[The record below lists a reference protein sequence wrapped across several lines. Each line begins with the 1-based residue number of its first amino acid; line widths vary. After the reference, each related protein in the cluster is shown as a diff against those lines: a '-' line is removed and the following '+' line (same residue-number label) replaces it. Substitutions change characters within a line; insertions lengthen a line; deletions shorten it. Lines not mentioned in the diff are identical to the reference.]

1 MWRERHIKE
10 KNFVL
15 ILAFFVGI
23 FSGCA
28 AIVLKFLI
36 HFISTVLTGQ
46 INMESG
52 NYLYILLPAA
62 GVLLSALY
70 VRFVVRDNISHGV
83 TRVLYAISQNKSR
96 LKRHNMY
103 TSLLASSVTIGF
115 GGSVGAEG
123 PIVCTGAAIGSNLG
137 QQFRMS
143 PRILMILVGCGA
155 AAGIAGIFKAP
166 IAGMLFTL
174 EVLMLDLTTV
184 SVMPLL
190 IASITS
196 TTLAYAYTG
205 YEFEFFFAQTEDFYI
220 SRIPYVIGLGLVC
233 GFVSLYFTRVMN
245 MMENLFRR
253 FSNPWLKTTVG
264 CVILSLLVFLF
275 PPLYGEGYGAI
286 VGLLAGDT
294 SSIVNGSI
302 FYGEGNQVWFL
313 ALFIGLVIATK
324 AFATSTTNGAGGVG
338 GTFAPSLYVGCL
350 TGFLFA
356 YMLNNSWI
364 DPGIS
369 NKNFALIG
377 MAGVMSAV
385 MHAPLMAI
393 FLTVELTGSYELF
406 LPLLIVSTIAYG
418 TIKVFEPYSIYT
430 MRLAK
435 RGELLTHHKDKA
447 VLTLLKVNSVIETD
461 FLPVY
466 PEMTLK
472 EMVDVISISKRN
484 LFPVINEKKELV
496 GVVLLDDIRNIMFR
510 PELYRRMRVSTFMA
524 MPPAQIEIG
533 DSMDSVM
540 KLFDTTGAWNLPV
553 VEKASTWDLYPR
565 ARFSTPTAAFCGTT
579 AKTDTAQTQPHSRG
593 SCQRTTTPRSATA
606 WGNIR
611 NNTAWAGSALSAATA
626 FQPFPAASAIAP
638 AAMIPPS
645 GDMAAKAFS
654 SSCPGFPKQSMK
666 SRPPHASAAFRMASS
681 GSASTKRAPSF
692 CANSVP
698 PR

>member
-1 MWRERHIKE
+1 MDEKTVNGPNRNRFHEAFMRFLVWREQHVKE
-10 KNFVL
+10 RTFTMF
-15 ILAFFVGI
+15 LALLVGI
-23 FSGCA
+23 LGGLA
-28 AIVLKFLI
+28 ALVLKIAI
-36 HFISTVLTGQ
+36 HYISRAATSTINVTG
-46 INMESG
+46 G
-52 NYLYILLPAA
+52 NWLYILLPAV
-62 GVLLSALY
+62 GVIITALY
-70 VRFVVRDNISHGV
+70 VRYAVRHNISHGV

-96 LKRHNMY
+96 LKKHNMY
-103 TSLLASSVTIGF
+103 TSMVASSITIGF

-123 PIVCTGAAIGSNLG
+123 PIVYTGAAIGSNVG
-137 QQFRMS
+137 SWFRMS
-143 PRILMILVGCGA
+143 PRTLMILVGCGA

-553 VEKASTWDLYPR
+553 VEKGIYV
-565 ARFSTPTAAFCGTT
+565 
-579 AKTDTAQTQPHSRG
+579 
-593 SCQRTTTPRSATA
+593 
-606 WGNIR
+606 
-611 NNTAWAGSALSAATA
+611 
-626 FQPFPAASAIAP
+626 
-638 AAMIPPS
+638 
-645 GDMAAKAFS
+645 
-654 SSCPGFPKQSMK
+654 GFVSK
-666 SRPPHASAAFRMASS
+666 SKIF
-681 GSASTKRAPSF
+681 
-692 CANSVP
+692 NSYRRVL
-698 PR
+698 RHYCED